1 MLILQYGLRL
11 AGVEYEILDKK
22 EDILNKIEELLEDS
36 SLGVLVVS
44 EKVYEMASE
53 RLEEIELKSKLPLI
67 LKIPDRHGSK

>member
-44 EKVYEMASE
+44 EKVYKMASE

>member
-53 RLEEIELKSKLPLI
+53 ILEEIELKIKLPLI

>member
-22 EDILNKIEELLEDS
+22 EDILNKIEELLADS

-53 RLEEIELKSKLPLI
+53 QLEEIELKSKLPLI

>member
-22 EDILNKIEELLEDS
+22 EDILNKIEELLADS